1 MDIKQVHS
9 TSVVLDDNGILI
21 TGDSGSGK
29 SDLALR
35 LIDNGA
41 TLISDDVTICKK
53 QINHIFLSSPRE
65 TKGLLEVR
73 EVGIITVPFVEQ
85 IKLRM
90 VVKLINKELE
100 RLPKKR
106 IYKLLG
112 VDIPLLTINGL
123 NSSSVIK
130 VKVKLNEITEKI

>member
-1 MDIKQVHS
+1 MDTKQVHS

-53 QINHIFLSSPRE
+53 KINHIFLSSPRE

>member
-1 MDIKQVHS
+1 MKTKEIHS

-35 LIDNGA
+35 LIDSGA
-41 TLISDDVTICKK
+41 TLISDDITFCEKK
-53 QINHIFLSSPRE
+53 IDRIILSCPSQ

-85 IKLRM
+85 IKLKM
-90 VVKLINKELE
+90 IVKLMNKELE
-100 RLPKKR
+100 RLPRKKFS
-106 IYKLLG
+106 KLLG
-112 VDIPLLTINGL
+112 INIPLLTING
-123 NSSSVIK
+123 NNTSSVIK
-130 VKVKLNEITEKI
+130 VKVKLNEINEKV

>member
-1 MDIKQVHS
+1 MKTKEIHS

-35 LIDNGA
+35 LIDSGA
-41 TLISDDVTICKK
+41 TLISDDITYCEKK
-53 QINHIFLSSPRE
+53 IDHIFLSCPSQ

-90 VVKLINKELE
+90 IVKLMNKELE
-100 RLPKKR
+100 RLPTNKFS
-106 IYKLLG
+106 KLLG
-112 VDIPLLTINGL
+112 INIPLLTINGK
-123 NSSSVIK
+123 NTSSVIK
-130 VKVKLNEITEKI
+130 VKVKLNEINDKV

>member
-1 MDIKQVHS
+1 MKTKEIHS

-35 LIDNGA
+35 LIHSGA
-41 TLISDDVTICKK
+41 TLISDDITFCEKK
-53 QINHIFLSSPRE
+53 IDRIILSCPSQ

-85 IKLRM
+85 IKLKM
-90 VVKLINKELE
+90 IVKLMNKELE
-100 RLPKKR
+100 RLPRKKFS
-106 IYKLLG
+106 KLLG
-112 VDIPLLTINGL
+112 INIPLLTING
-123 NSSSVIK
+123 NNTSSVIK
-130 VKVKLNEITEKI
+130 VKVKLNEINDKV

>member
-1 MDIKQVHS
+1 M
-9 TSVVLDDNGILI
+9 
-21 TGDSGSGK
+21 
-29 SDLALR
+29 
-35 LIDNGA
+35 
-41 TLISDDVTICKK
+41 
-53 QINHIFLSSPRE
+53 
-65 TKGLLEVR
+65 LEVR

-85 IKLRM
+85 VKLRM
-90 VVKLINKELE
+90 VVKLINEELE

>member
-1 MDIKQVHS
+1 MKTKEIHS

-35 LIDNGA
+35 LIDSGA
-41 TLISDDVTICKK
+41 TLISDDITFCEKK
-53 QINHIFLSSPRE
+53 IDRIILSCPSQ

-85 IKLRM
+85 IKLKM
-90 VVKLINKELE
+90 IVKLMNKELE
-100 RLPKKR
+100 RLPRNKFS
-106 IYKLLG
+106 KLLG
-112 VDIPLLTINGL
+112 INIPLLTING
-123 NSSSVIK
+123 NNTSSVIK
-130 VKVKLNEITEKI
+130 VKVKLNEINEKV